1 VVTKFPVVAI
11 VGRTNVGKS
20 TLFNAI
26 TGHRVNIV
34 EDAPGITR
42 DRSYQLI
49 KRLDFPFTLIDTG
62 GLFSDE
68 EEEMKNLVD
77 VQTDIAISEAD
88 VVIVLFDA
96 ISGPH
101 PDDYQIVEKLRKS
114 DKQVFWVVNKCE
126 KDASKLNASEF
137 YGLGI
142 EEFFCISAAHNRG
155 IKEVLGKIRNYLE
168 AENKLI
174 NPQDEEAEE
183 NILKVAIVGKP
194 NVGKSTLVNRILGE
208 ERVVAS
214 NTPGTTRDTVDI
226 RLTRE
231 GQDYLLIDTAGLRRK
246 ARIENLSVERYSAIR
261 SINVLA
267 RANVAVFLLDAT
279 EGPPTEQD
287 AKIGS
292 LIQERGRSLI
302 IVVNKWDAI
311 EKDHKSVKEYE
322 KGIQD
327 KLGFLHYAP
336 ILFVSALTG
345 KRCPSILSK
354 AKEVHENSMRRVATS
369 DLTRAFKKIF
379 ERKPP
384 PVYRGEPLK
393 LYFATQIG
401 TSPPVFV
408 LFLNHPRKLAD
419 SYQRYIKNSLRKEF
433 PFEGVDFKLI
443 LRKKTSK
450 QNELSAEG

>member
-1 VVTKFPVVAI
+1 VVAKFPVVAI

-26 TGHRVNIV
+26 TGQRVNIV

-49 KRLDFPFTLIDTG
+49 KHLDFPFTLIDTG
-62 GLFSDE
+62 GLFSEDE
-68 EEEMKNLVD
+68 EKIKDLVE

-88 VVIVLFDA
+88 VILVLFDA
-96 ISGPH
+96 LSGPH
-101 PDDYQIVEKLRKS
+101 PDDYLIVDKLRKS
-114 DKQVFWVVNKCE
+114 QKQVFWVINKCE
-126 KDASKLNASEF
+126 KESSKLNSSEF

-142 EEFFCISAAHNRG
+142 EEFDCISAAHNRG
-155 IKEVLGKIRNYLE
+155 IKEVLARIRDYLKE
-168 AENKLI
+168 QNKLVAL
-174 NPQDEEAEE
+174 QDEEEEE

-214 NTPGTTRDTVDI
+214 DTPGTTRDTVDI

-231 GQDYLLIDTAGLRRK
+231 GQEYLLIDTAGLRRK
-246 ARIENLSVERYSAIR
+246 ARIENVSVERYSAIR
-261 SINVLA
+261 SINVLS
-267 RANVAVFLLDAT
+267 RADVAIFLLDAT

-292 LIQERGRSLI
+292 LIQERGRSLVL
-302 IVVNKWDAI
+302 VVNKWDAI

-354 AKEVHENSMRRVATS
+354 AKQVHENSMRRVATS
-369 DLTRAFKKIF
+369 ELNKTLKKIF

-393 LYFATQIG
+393 LFFGTQIG

-408 LFLNHPRKLAD
+408 LFLNHPRKLAA

-450 QNELSAEG
+450 QNELNAEG